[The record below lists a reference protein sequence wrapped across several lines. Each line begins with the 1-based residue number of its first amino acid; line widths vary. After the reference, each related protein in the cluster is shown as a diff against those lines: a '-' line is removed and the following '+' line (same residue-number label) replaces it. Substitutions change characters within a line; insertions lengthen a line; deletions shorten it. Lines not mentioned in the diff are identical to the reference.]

1 MRPPFARRAC
11 HGRWF
16 SVVLSALASLPAA
29 TSAGE
34 PPVAVGEVHGST
46 PGGEFSEPLR
56 NALHAAIARAELGR
70 PREQFVLSAT
80 LVELEAERVGKGARA
95 SAAVS
100 IVLRRARQQSLHA
113 ILNGHATAEEADA
126 TVNETREDALRAA
139 VNSALRRLPEAVR

>member
-1 MRPPFARRAC
+1 MRPPFVRRGF
-11 HGRWF
+11 HGPWF
-16 SVVLSALASLPAA
+16 SVVLAALASLPRG

-34 PPVAVGEVHGST
+34 PPVAVGEVRGKMPS
-46 PGGEFSEPLR
+46 GEFSEPLR
-56 NALHAAIARAELGR
+56 SALHAAIDRAELGR

-80 LVELEAERVGKGARA
+80 LVELSAERVGKGARA

-113 ILNGHATAEEADA
+113 ILNGHATAEETDA
-126 TVNETREDALRAA
+126 TVSETREDALRAA